1 MSGTLYLVGTPIGN
15 LQDITKRA
23 LEVLGAVDYILAED
37 TRVTL
42 KLLNHYGISKRLIAY
57 HEHASSNKED
67 IIISELEDGKS
78 YALVTDAGTPGVS
91 DPGGRLVEKVAAAGH
106 TIVPI
111 PGASAVTALISVCGL
126 KADSWHFW
134 GFFPQKNKKR
144 GNLISLMETVPGVHI
159 FFESP
164 YRIRKCLELFVAEDD
179 HWQLVV
185 GRELTKKFE
194 TIERGKPSELLEKID
209 EAHCRGEFSVCVL
222 RVGAD
227 EVDESEPFPF

>member
-23 LEVLGAVDYILAED
+23 LEILSAVDYILAED

-57 HEHASSNKED
+57 HEHASDHKEE
-67 IIISELEDGKS
+67 IIISELDAGKS

-106 TIVPI
+106 AIVPI
-111 PGASAVTALISVCGL
+111 PGVSAVTTLISVCGL
-126 KADSWHFW
+126 KTDAWHFW
-134 GFFPQKNKKR
+134 SFFPQKNKKR
-144 GNLISLMETVPGVHI
+144 RDLMNWMATVPGVHI

-164 YRIRKCLELFVAEDD
+164 FRIRKTLALFVAEDD
-179 HWQLVV
+179 RWQLVV

-222 RVGAD
+222 RIGL
-227 EVDESEPFPF
+227 E